1 MITVRR
7 VSGTIKKAE
16 EELLRRDKTA
26 LDSTKGGS
34 VAKKA

>member
-1 MITVRR
+1 MVTIRR

-26 LDSTKGGS
+26 LDSMKLKGS
-34 VAKKA
+34 V